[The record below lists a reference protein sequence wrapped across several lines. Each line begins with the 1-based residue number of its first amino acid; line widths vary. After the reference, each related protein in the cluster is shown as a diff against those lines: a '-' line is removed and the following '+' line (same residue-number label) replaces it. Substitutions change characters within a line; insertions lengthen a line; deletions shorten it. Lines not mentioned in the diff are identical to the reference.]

1 VPRGFDTHCSS
12 VPSVDGSSRRELF
25 EFEHSLSIGGAVWV
39 ECGGSNLL
47 ILLVPGGGVEP
58 PRGCPRRILSPLRLP
73 VPPSRP
79 CIDISSGQSS
89 RVKRHTSRTLAHNGQ
104 SQSRTAVG
112 PSQGSLL
119 AISPVYSYRL
129 VSARISPSR
138 IVNSPRAAPDTAPAC
153 HPVLRRLSP

>member
-25 EFEHSLSIGGAVWV
+25 EFEHSLSIGGAVWA

-73 VPPSRP
+73 VPPSRLLSEHP
-79 CIDISSGQSS
+79 RRTIRSAVLPQTCAAS
-89 RVKRHTSRTLAHNGQ
+89 KTSVSLAQPRRGRKVA
-104 SQSRTAVG
+104 STA
-112 PSQGSLL
+112 L
-119 AISPVYSYRL
+119 RL
-129 VSARISPSR
+129 VSRGAESAQ
-138 IVNSPRAAPDTAPAC
+138 NANFPRAAPDIAPAC
-153 HPVLRRLSP
+153 HPAPRRLSP